1 MLLLPSTQPSLLKE
15 TDNISPCQGTIQGLE
30 LLFGIPG
37 VRQLAMCGSGGGGG
51 GSHVLDL
58 LILTK
63 VFGVGSFYMCSAD
76 LDRRM

>member
-1 MLLLPSTQPSLLKE
+1 MLLLPSTQPLLLKE
-15 TDNISPCQGTIQGLE
+15 TDNISPCQGTIQGLK

-37 VRQLAMCGSGGGGG
+37 VRQLVMCSGGGGG

-63 VFGVGSFYMCSAD
+63 VFGVGSFYM
-76 LDRRM
+76 